1 MKRSYEMNMC
11 KGPLFRQIILFAI
24 PLILSGILQL
34 LFNAA
39 DIIVVGRFSGSHALA
54 AVGSTSSLI
63 NLLVNLFIGIS
74 VGANVLIGRYYGAN
88 DRKNVEET
96 LHSAIFTAAVSGIV
110 MIFVGILLARPLLE
124 LMGTPDNVL
133 DLAVLYMRIY
143 FIGMPAFMIYNFG
156 AAALRSVGDTK
167 RPLYFLL
174 AAGIVNVLFNL
185 LFVIV
190 FHMGVAGVAIA
201 TIISQAI
208 SAVLIVLSLQQS
220 EGMLRLEW
228 KKVRPHRDK
237 IVQMMRI
244 GLPAGLQGTIF
255 NISNVDPVIC
265 QFLRIDRNGR

>member
-1 MKRSYEMNMC
+1 MQRTAVSTDH
-11 KGPLFRQIILFAI
+11 PFAI

-167 RPLYFLL
+167 RPLFLL

-185 LFVIV
+185 LSVIV

-228 KKVRPHRDK
+228 KKCVHTEIRSCR
-237 IVQMMRI
+237 
-244 GLPAGLQGTIF
+244 
-255 NISNVDPVIC
+255 
-265 QFLRIDRNGR
+265 